1 MRVCLLLSLLSC
13 RLFAAG
19 EEAAIRSTFVDPWAS
34 AMRQA
39 VQTKNTAALMRFI
52 HPQVLACI
60 TPESRGFF
68 EGNAAR
74 DIAHDL
80 KGPYNVSK
88 IAPSTEPTLL
98 SVFLPGDGFPL
109 PVTPTYEVQISW
121 GDTIFVIALA
131 PANGSWYEV
140 LPCPNEKGVA
150 FLREQAVKGAAQK
163 QRAQQLYSE
172 LSASLLGELKA
183 MLKQGHFIDAI
194 HRYQAATGADLT
206 TAKTVI
212 DVVREAQ

>member
-1 MRVCLLLSLLSC
+1 MKVCLLFSLLSC

-19 EEAAIRSTFVDPWAS
+19 EEAAIRSTFVDPWAN

-39 VQTKNTAALMRFI
+39 AQTKNTAPLMRFV

-60 TPESRGFF
+60 TPESREFF

-80 KGPYNVSK
+80 KGQYNVSK
-88 IAPSTEPTLL
+88 VAPLTGPTLL
-98 SVFLPGDGFPL
+98 SAFLPGDGFPL
-109 PVTPTYEVQISW
+109 PITLTYEVQISW
-121 GDTIFVIALA
+121 GDMLFVIDVA
-131 PANGSWYEV
+131 PANGSWYQV

-150 FLREQAVKGAAQK
+150 ILREQAATGAAQK

-172 LSASLLGELKA
+172 LKDPLLGELKA
-183 MLKQGHFIDAI
+183 MLKQGQLIDAI
-194 HRYQAATGADLT
+194 HRYRP
-206 TAKTVI
+206 
-212 DVVREAQ
+212 REPTSPPPRR